1 MEAVNGDDLE
11 GHVEH
16 LHPLL
21 EQVGTLLLKLEL
33 WIVQDHGQTFQ
44 LLRIALRNLSAEL
57 GQVERASVV
66 QDGVG
71 VDVGV
76 GELDEGGHGLLTA
89 GTVAGFVQLVIVEE
103 GSQAFWKTETNI

>member
-76 GELDEGGHGLLTA
+76 GELDQRGD
-89 GTVAGFVQLVIVEE
+89 GFLALGPVPCAVQLAIVE
-103 GSQAFWKTETNI
+103 

>member
-76 GELDEGGHGLLTA
+76 GELDQGCDGLLTS
-89 GTVAGFVQLVIVEE
+89 GSVTGSVELTVVEQ
-103 GSQAFWKTETNI
+103 SPQTLCRKKTRR